1 MTYTEEATSFTCAED
16 NLLGILCQPDT
27 PAQTGVIVIVGG
39 PQYRV
44 GSHRKFVL
52 LARALAAAGY
62 AVLRFD
68 YRGMGDSEGQPRQF
82 GAVSAD
88 IAAAIDVLQQ
98 RVASVRQVVLWG
110 LCDGASAALLY
121 CFEHDDPRV
130 VGLCLLNPWVR
141 SEASLARTQIK
152 HYYTQRLMQ
161 KTFWQKLLSGRI
173 ALGVLSDLT
182 DNIRLSTSGSGW
194 LRTEKQSFQQSMAL
208 AWQRFSGQ
216 ILLLLS
222 GDDYVAKEFL
232 EYANTNAAWKD
243 AWAHAHLQR
252 HNLPEVDHTCSS
264 AMSRQRVQ
272 QLTLDWLTQQGAVTQ
287 RSRDGMAA

>member
-1 MTYTEEATSFTCAED
+1 MNYTEETTLFACEGDT
-16 NLLGILCQPDT
+16 LLGILAKPEIPT
-27 PAQTGVIVIVGG
+27 NTGVVVIVGG

-44 GSHRKFVL
+44 GSHRQFVL
-52 LARALAAAGY
+52 LSRALAAAGY

-82 GAVSAD
+82 ETASAD
-88 IAAAIDVLQQ
+88 IAEAINALQQ

-121 CFEHDDPRV
+121 CFGINDQRV
-130 VGLCLLNPWVR
+130 RGLCLLNPWVR

-161 KTFWQKLLSGRI
+161 LAFWKKLLSGRM
-173 ALGVLSDLT
+173 ALDALSDLT
-182 DNIRLSTSGSGW
+182 DNIRLSTSGSGR
-194 LRTEKQSFQQSMAL
+194 LRTEKQGFQQGMAL
-208 AWQRFSGQ
+208 GWQRFDGP

-232 EYANTNAAWKD
+232 EYVTTDVAWKD
-243 AWAHAHLQR
+243 SWAHPHLQR
-252 HNLPEVDHTCSS
+252 HSLREVDHTCSS
-264 AMSRQRVQ
+264 AASRQWVE
-272 QLTLDWLTQQGAVTQ
+272 QLTLDWLTKQSAPGQP
-287 RSRDGMAA
+287 SRDSVVA

>member
-1 MTYTEEATSFTCAED
+1 MSYTEDATLFACAGER
-16 NLLGILCQPDT
+16 LLGILSQPDT
-27 PAQTGVIVIVGG
+27 PAQTGVVVVVGG

-44 GSHRKFVL
+44 GSHRQFVL
-52 LARALAAAGY
+52 LARALADAGF

-82 GAVSAD
+82 EAVSAD
-88 IAAAIDVLQQ
+88 IAAAIDALQQ

-121 CFEHDDPRV
+121 CFESNDPRV
-130 VGLCLLNPWVR
+130 TGLCLLNPWVR
-141 SEASLARTQIK
+141 SEASLARTQIR

-161 KTFWQKLLSGRI
+161 KSFWKKLLSGRM
-173 ALGVLSDLT
+173 ALGALSDLT

-194 LRTEKQSFQQSMAL
+194 LRTEKQSFQQNMAL
-208 AWQRFSGQ
+208 GWQRFDGP

-232 EYANTNAAWKD
+232 DYVNTDVAWRD
-243 AWAHAHLQR
+243 TWAHAHLQR
-252 HNLPEVDHTCSS
+252 HSLPEVDHTCSS
-264 AMSRQRVQ
+264 AASRQWVE
-272 QLTLDWLTQQGAVTQ
+272 QLTLDWLSQQVAPPQ
-287 RSRDGMAA
+287 RSHEAMAA